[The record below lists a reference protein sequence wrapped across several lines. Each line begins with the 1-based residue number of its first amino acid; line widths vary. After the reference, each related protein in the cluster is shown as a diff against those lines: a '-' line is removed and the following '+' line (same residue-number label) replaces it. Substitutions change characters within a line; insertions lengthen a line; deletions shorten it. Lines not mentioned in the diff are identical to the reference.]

1 MIVIDADAIN
11 LPGGSFCGSD
21 NFHGTWASL
30 ERPRA
35 VPPSSGI
42 TVDANYNTRNN
53 EIILL
58 RAAREPAD
66 FLENFFNR
74 ACERNAFINDG
85 TTLREELG
93 SWD

>member
-1 MIVIDADAIN
+1 MRKRQ
-11 LPGGSFCGSD
+11 LPRDLGLIRKAPSRS
-21 NFHGTWASL
+21 S
-30 ERPRA
+30 
-35 VPPSSGI
+35 SSGI